1 MPTPNYPAFIL
12 ALINRLIHK
21 NLIHYLP
28 LLILHKWRCIF
39 LLLPGSLRQP
49 ARLCCLRIYTKI
61 LIQIMSFAAAQ
72 TSIKQVFSRKR
83 RVDEEKQAMAY
94 KTNLLHLDGV
104 LPDET
109 ALDIAL
115 RVAADE
121 QAL

>member
-1 MPTPNYPAFIL
+1 
-12 ALINRLIHK
+12 
-21 NLIHYLP
+21 
-28 LLILHKWRCIF
+28 
-39 LLLPGSLRQP
+39 
-49 ARLCCLRIYTKI
+49 
-61 LIQIMSFAAAQ
+61 MSFAAAQ